1 MRLCGECTECCT
13 GTLTG
18 EVQGHKFDVTD
29 PCFFLEDGK
38 CNIYANRPDDPCK
51 NYSCMW
57 INNEEIPDFM
67 RPDLSNVVLTQLNI
81 NGIYYI
87 EAREAARKSMT
98 TSILS
103 NVIMYAFHTNQNLVY
118 HVSGQFYWIGEP
130 KFMVEMNKKSKEIIL
145 KEI

>member
-1 MRLCGECTECCT
+1 MRVCGECTECCT

-18 EVQGHKFDVTD
+18 EVQGHMFDVTT
-29 PCFFLEDGK
+29 PCFFLKENK
-38 CNIYANRPDDPCK
+38 CSIYANRPDDPCK

-57 INNEEIPDFM
+57 INNLEIPDFM

-87 EAREAARKSMT
+87 EAREAARKSMS

-103 NVIMYAFHTNQNLVY
+103 NLIMYAFHTNQNLVY
-118 HVSGQFYWIGEP
+118 HVNGQFYWIGEP
-130 KFMVEMNKKSKEIIL
+130 RFMTEMNKKSKEIIL

>member
-1 MRLCGECTECCT
+1 
-13 GTLTG
+13 
-18 EVQGHKFDVTD
+18 
-29 PCFFLEDGK
+29 
-38 CNIYANRPDDPCK
+38 
-51 NYSCMW
+51 MW

-87 EAREAARKSMT
+87 EAREAARKNMT

-130 KFMVEMNKKSKEIIL
+130 KFMVEMSKKSKEIIL